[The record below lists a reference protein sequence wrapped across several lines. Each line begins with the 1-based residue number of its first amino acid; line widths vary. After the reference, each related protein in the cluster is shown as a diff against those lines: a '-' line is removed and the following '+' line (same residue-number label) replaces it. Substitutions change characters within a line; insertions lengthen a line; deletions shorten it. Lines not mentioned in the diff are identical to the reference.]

1 MTITV
6 RVSQEES
13 DDRQRERH
21 EAELFGAMLAQFL
34 VQQDNLFR
42 VAGISDAKLQRAQ
55 WSPPAVV
62 VKQAPAGWR
71 VLRQW
76 IRQSRPPAMGRI
88 LEMYSVRVFL
98 WALARYLRDLEVSE
112 TIRRTIQQLGSVWA
126 HDLAED
132 MVEKLD
138 ETTAM
143 QLWELIPI
151 WYESYQPTDGLVADV
166 GSIFADSR
174 IQIMTVG
181 ALTAAIYEAA
191 RLLMAH
197 VDEVDYLIWRTKRDE
212 RVCPICRPLD
222 GEVSDDKGRFGPD
235 LLSPP
240 AHIRCRC
247 EVEIIT
253 IRE

>member
-13 DDRQRERH
+13 DERQRERY
-21 EAELFGAMLAQFL
+21 EAELFAALLAQFL
-34 VQQDNLFR
+34 TQQDNLFR
-42 VAGISDAKLQRAQ
+42 VAGISNAKLQRAQ
-55 WSPPAVV
+55 WFPPAAV

-76 IRQSRPPAMGRI
+76 VRQSRPPAMVQT

-112 TIRRTIQQLGSVWA
+112 TIRRTIQQMGSAWA
-126 HDLAED
+126 HDFAED

-138 ETTAM
+138 ETTTM
-143 QLWELIPI
+143 QLWELIPL
-151 WYESYQPTDGLVADV
+151 WYESYQPTEGLIMDV
-166 GSIFADSR
+166 RSIFADSR
-174 IQIMTVG
+174 IQIMSVA
-181 ALTAAIYEAA
+181 ALTTVIYEAA
-191 RLLMAH
+191 RLLLTH

-222 GEVSDDKGRFGPD
+222 GEVSDEKGRFGPD

-247 EVEIIT
+247 EVQT
-253 IRE
+253 ISIQR